1 MNLGMP
7 EMLFIFFIALLMFG
21 PKKLP
26 QIGREIGKFM
36 AEFKRASNEFKYQLE
51 SEIQQLEY
59 EEKQK
64 STGPSQN
71 EALAATAET
80 ESQESTFTIRPP
92 QQPGVPVT
100 YDESAPQS
108 VQSGEDA
115 AEEPASEAARVSPVI
130 SEIPAGETA
139 ADKGSNA

>member
-64 STGPSQN
+64 D
-71 EALAATAET
+71 AATTRDETATTIAEI

-92 QQPGVPVT
+92 QQPSVPST
-100 YDESAPQS
+100 LGESAGLS
-108 VQSGEDA
+108 TDSSEHA
-115 AEEPASEAARVSPVI
+115 AEEPASEAATVSPVI